1 MKSYLSVLA
10 ISALLLSGCSSE
22 SKASPFLKQICSDW
36 NTSDYASLSINDRE
50 NLTTN
55 FSSQVTSAVAV
66 DATAAADFQVA
77 INIMKNVVV
86 LENQAAEFAAKGFV
100 DNSEFWTNQSSQK
113 SKQAREEIAKVL
125 EKFTQVC
132 RSYE

>member
-1 MKSYLSVLA
+1 M
-10 ISALLLSGCSSE
+10 
-22 SKASPFLKQICSDW
+22 
-36 NTSDYASLSINDRE
+36 
-50 NLTTN
+50 TTN

>member
-1 MKSYLSVLA
+1 MNKHLTVLA
-10 ISALLLSGCSSE
+10 ISALLLSGCGSE

-36 NTSDYASLSINDRE
+36 NTSNYASSSINDRE

-86 LENQAAEFAAKGFV
+86 LENQASEFSAKGFV
-100 DNSEFWTNQSSQK
+100 ENSEFWKNQSSQK
-113 SKQAREEIAKVL
+113 AKQARDEITKVVV
-125 EKFTQVC
+125 KFTQVC
-132 RSYE
+132 KS

>member
-1 MKSYLSVLA
+1 MNKHLTVLA
-10 ISALLLSGCSSE
+10 ISALLLSGCGSE

-36 NTSDYASLSINDRE
+36 NTSNYASSSINDRE

-86 LENQAAEFAAKGFV
+86 LENQASEFSAKGFV
-100 DNSEFWTNQSSQK
+100 ENSEFWKNQSSQK
-113 SKQAREEIAKVL
+113 AKQARDEITKVVV
-125 EKFTQVC
+125 KFTQVC
-132 RSYE
+132 KG

>member
-1 MKSYLSVLA
+1 MNKYLTVIA
-10 ISALLLSGCSSE
+10 ISALLLSGCGSE

-36 NTSDYASLSINDRE
+36 NTSNYASSSINDRE

-86 LENQAAEFAAKGFV
+86 LENQASEFSAKGFV
-100 DNSEFWTNQSSQK
+100 ENSEFWKIQSSQK
-113 SKQAREEIAKVL
+113 AKQARDEITKVVV
-125 EKFTQVC
+125 KFTQVC
-132 RSYE
+132 KS